1 MKQFTLFFPLAF
13 LMFQSRSKDKTDSP
27 FIGVFLG
34 DYKEATIGSSISLN
48 DVTATVTGKSNNKL
62 DIKLDLGVAATTL
75 NAEVLTDMEIFF
87 PPQNYFGDEV
97 SGTGS
102 LTNNNQKLVIEME
115 TTSGQ
120 SRNFTFTGT
129 RQ

>member
-1 MKQFTLFFPLAF
+1 MRPYTLFFSLAF
-13 LMFQSRSKDKTDSP
+13 LMFQSCSKDKTDSP

-34 DYKEATIGSSISLN
+34 DYKESTIGSSISLN
-48 DVTATVTGKSNNKL
+48 DVTATITGKSNNKL
-62 DIKLDLGVAATTL
+62 DVKLDLGVAATTL

-102 LTNNNQKLVIEME
+102 LTNSNQKLVIEME

-120 SRNFTFTGT
+120 TRILSFIGT